1 MALVTLAGLAQK
13 VHPAVSEEVFQF
25 VGEVLLQ
32 VFESIV
38 GAACPAVPVNLPS
51 CPNQTQ
57 IIFTLGTLHRSLF
70 VSGDDHSFLKNLPS
84 KAL

>member
-1 MALVTLAGLAQK
+1 M
-13 VHPAVSEEVFQF
+13 SEEVFQL

-32 VFESIV
+32 VFESIR

-51 CPNQTQ
+51 GPNQTQ
-57 IIFTLGTLHRSLF
+57 IIITLGTLHKGLS
-70 VSGDDHSFLKNLPS
+70 VCGDEHSFLENLPS